1 MVDSQLCR
9 LPNPLRIT
17 LTAFL
22 AMLGVGYLFAIANI
36 FGMHSGADGKPG
48 LSLDDLRAAYSGL
61 TITRDSRTVVPSRML
76 QMIEGSMRQ
85 YVSDD
90 EDYAALHGWLAEGN
104 GESGL
109 DAKRDG
115 RTPRRV
121 ITLNCLR
128 CHAADSGKRIGTIAP
143 FGPDQLTVD
152 YAMIGKFTTAAPQSS
167 RATVRVGPQESPHL
181 ILVTHAHML
190 AIPIFTLIVA
200 TLFWHTR
207 LPVAVRS
214 PVTPIPMLVLVVD
227 FASWWIAR
235 ISPGFIYLIAAAG
248 GMYGLTFGVQ
258 IITIVIDLWR
268 PAPPTSAT
276 SAASHSRPA

>member
-1 MVDSQLCR
+1 MADFQLCR
-9 LPNPLRIT
+9 LPVSLRIT

-22 AMLGVGYLFAIANI
+22 AMLGVGYLFAVANV
-36 FGMHSGADGKPG
+36 FAMHSGADGKPG

-61 TITRDSRTVVPSRML
+61 TVTRDSGSVVPSRML

-85 YVSDD
+85 YLADD
-90 EDYAALHGWLAEGN
+90 EDYAALHGWLAAGD
-104 GESGL
+104 GEAGL

-128 CHAADSGKRIGTIAP
+128 CHAVDSGKRIGTIAP

-152 YAMIGKFTTAAPQSS
+152 YAMIAKFTTATPQTSQ
-167 RATVRVGPQESPHL
+167 ATVLVGPQESAHL

-200 TLFWHTR
+200 GLFWQTR
-207 LPVAVRS
+207 LRAEVRS
-214 PVTPIPMLVLVVD
+214 IVTPIPMLVLVLD
-227 FASWWIAR
+227 FASWWLAR
-235 ISPGFIYLIAAAG
+235 VSPGFIYLIAAAG
-248 GMYGLTFGVQ
+248 GVYGLAFGVQ
-258 IITIVIDLWR
+258 IIAIVIDLWR
-268 PAPPTSAT
+268 PARPTSAT
-276 SAASHSRPA
+276 IAASHSRPV